1 MMGSFLMP
9 RGRGHPGAEAQQT
22 NCRRR
27 CESGLAMN
35 PDLIRGAVNEA
46 QDTYNELVAQGRHKE
61 AEEALEIISNI
72 KAAHLTQ
79 QLCRELCLIRYM

>member
-61 AEEALEIISNI
+61 AEEALEIISNM
-72 KAAHLTQ
+72 KAHLTQ
-79 QLCRELCLIRYM
+79 RCVERYV